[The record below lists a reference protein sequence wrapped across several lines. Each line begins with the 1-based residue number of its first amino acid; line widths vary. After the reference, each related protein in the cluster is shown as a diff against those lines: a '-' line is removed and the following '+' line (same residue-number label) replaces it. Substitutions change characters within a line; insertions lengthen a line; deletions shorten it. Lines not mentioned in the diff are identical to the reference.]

1 MIKGTVDRYNE
12 QNGFGFIKSE
22 TGENV
27 FVHYTGIEM
36 AGYKSLQPG
45 QKVEFVIVEG
55 QKGPQAARVRPVSQ
69 QDEASAQ
76 TSEETPKE

>member
-22 TGENV
+22 TGENI

-36 AGYKSLQPG
+36 SGYKSLKPG
-45 QKVEFVIVEG
+45 QEVEFVIVEG
-55 QKGPQAARVRPVSQ
+55 QKGPQAARVRPVEQ
-69 QDEASAQ
+69 PAADTTE
-76 TSEETPKE
+76 TSEETPNK

>member
-1 MIKGTVDRYNE
+1 MIKGTVERYNE

-22 TGENV
+22 AGESV

-36 AGYKSLQPG
+36 GGFKKLTPG

-55 QKGPQAARVRPVSQ
+55 QKGPQAARVRPVSKTNESDSQ
-69 QDEASAQ
+69 E
-76 TSEETPKE
+76 